1 MNLLDK
7 LVNQALQTNPLLVPL
22 RVVVEKELLHH
33 DVLREMSEA
42 GFLKQ
47 LTFMGGTCLR
57 ACYGSNRLSN
67 DHKHS
72 TATFSLLLEQRMQ
85 QLQVDLTLQADF
97 EHEMRRFLPAEVAKR
112 TVENPQ
118 FWLYLRNTVMEEAQ
132 GVLLFLQQGKANL
145 TFQL

>member
-47 LTFMGGTCLR
+47 LTFMGGTSLPGHQLLR
-57 ACYGSNRLSN
+57 DRSDEASGSSISLTARLP
-67 DHKHS
+67 
-72 TATFSLLLEQRMQ
+72 SLLMYAISFFVNQTPDVGLN
-85 QLQVDLTLQADF
+85 
-97 EHEMRRFLPAEVAKR
+97 RR
-112 TVENPQ
+112 N
-118 FWLYLRNTVMEEAQ
+118 EAQ
-132 GVLLFLQQGKANL
+132 SVLHGKKFSTSKPS
-145 TFQL
+145 TFRIFR